1 MPFLE
6 NPNSITFMTLSFG
19 FLTMA
24 LTTILACCFRMKCS
38 EFDCKCFKITRDIAG
53 ENIEIGI
60 EGRQRGNNDDNV

>member
-24 LTTILACCFRMKCS
+24 LTTILACCFRMKCN
-38 EFDCKCFKITRDIAG
+38 EIDCLCFKINRDIAG

-60 EGRQRGNNDDNV
+60 EGRHRNDDNV